1 MGTEMDASIS
11 LLTQCTCEND
21 NCVVTCAPL
30 CAGHKVEPLGLNC
43 CSLPLA
49 DWDVALISSHGQP
62 DFKHNH
68 IAFVE
73 GKNTKKDKYL
83 PSKVPTAFV
92 FLLLC
97 YLNCCTLTLPA
108 WFPIMLCGVGLCW
121 LCTAGPALRRA
132 ELIQNGYPCPEF
144 YDTHSTKPNLE
155 NIISRKCTMLF
166 NNVITCRNL

>member
-1 MGTEMDASIS
+1 MGTEMGASIS

-30 CAGHKVEPLGLNC
+30 CAGHKVEPLDLNC

-68 IAFVE
+68 ISFVE
-73 GKNTKKDKYL
+73 GQNKKRDKYL
-83 PSKVPTAFV
+83 PSKVPTVFV

-97 YLNCCTLTLPA
+97 YLNWCTLTLPA

-121 LCTAGPALRRA
+121 LSRSRS
-132 ELIQNGYPCPEF
+132 QKSR
-144 YDTHSTKPNLE
+144 THTEWIPSFMTHILPNLTLKTLFQG
-155 NIISRKCTMLF
+155 NVQCCSTML
-166 NNVITCRNL
+166 